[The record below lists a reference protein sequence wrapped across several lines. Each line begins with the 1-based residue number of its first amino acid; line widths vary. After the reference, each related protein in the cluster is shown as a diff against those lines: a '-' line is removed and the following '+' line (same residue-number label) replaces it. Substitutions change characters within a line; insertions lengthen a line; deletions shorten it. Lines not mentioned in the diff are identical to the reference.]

1 MYGHPPFRHV
11 HYSVFRV
18 TLSIFAS
25 SKKLFFEIQ
34 ILTEHKESLIGLM
47 MDCHHSELMGESS
60 SFARLDVSVCTG
72 HISNACSASVHHP
85 AVAFIKRA
93 FLPSTCVARSPAS
106 SPEWT
111 AFPFP
116 PFLLSSGGQLFDI
129 STPFVSASVSLTL
142 CRLYCVRSVSLSV
155 LPSPSA
161 MSKFSIFCF
170 VKSSLSA
177 LRDLM
182 KIWEAEKLASG
193 GTRSGH
199 TVKQFEVAMRRCLWF
214 SLNREDE
221 KLKW

>member
-60 SFARLDVSVCTG
+60 SFGRPGVSVCTG
-72 HISNACSASVHHP
+72 HISSACSASVHHP

-129 STPFVSASVSLTL
+129 STPFVSASVSHSLQALL
-142 CRLYCVRSVSLSV
+142 CPVCF
-155 LPSPSA
+155 P
-161 MSKFSIFCF
+161 FCF
-170 VKSSLSA
+170 AFPFRNVQVLHFLFCEELSFCA
-177 LRDLM
+177 ARFNENMRGREIGEWRYAERPHSETIRGGNAAMLM
-182 KIWEAEKLASG
+182 ILSESRG
-193 GTRSGH
+193 
-199 TVKQFEVAMRRCLWF
+199 
-214 SLNREDE
+214 
-221 KLKW
+221 